1 MTEISPSPAP
11 FAPDVLNLDAGAR
24 RIRLDG
30 RNPAFFSQ
38 PNAVYAA
45 LHATCPT
52 FYWEEQRQWF
62 FTGYDHVNALLRDRR
77 FGRQIL
83 HIASREELGL
93 PEPCAHTQNFDLAER
108 HSLLEIEP
116 PEHTR
121 LRTLVNRA
129 FVSRHVEKMTS
140 EIEDLANRL
149 IDGFVAEGETELLST
164 FADIIPVTMIARMI
178 GIPEEM
184 GPQLLKWSHD
194 YVGMYMFKRSRA
206 DEEAADRSAKEFADY
221 VKTVIAER
229 RQNPRDDLLS
239 HMIHTEHK
247 GQYLSDD
254 ELVSTTIVLLNAGH
268 EATVHQIGNSVRVI
282 LESGLDPAV
291 MFADAKATER
301 TVEETLRICAPVHIF
316 QRWALED
323 VEVDGVSLK
332 RGDKVSLILAA
343 ANLDPNKFSDPLTFK
358 PDRNEGANLS
368 FGAGIH
374 FCIGAPLARLELNIV
389 LPLLFR
395 RLAGLR
401 IPRPPVVKDV
411 YHFHGLER
419 LDLAWG

>member
-1 MTEISPSPAP
+1 MTNLPS
-11 FAPDVLNLDAGAR
+11 FL
-24 RIRLDG
+24 RIDEQTRHVSLDG
-30 RNPAFFSQ
+30 RDPAFYGN
-38 PNAVYAA
+38 PNAVYAL
-45 LHATCPT
+45 LHRHCPT

-83 HIASREELGL
+83 HIATREELGL
-93 PEPCAHTQNFDLAER
+93 AEPQPHLAHFDLAER
-108 HSLLEIEP
+108 YSLLELEP

-140 EIEDLANRL
+140 EIADLANRL
-149 IDGFVAEGETELLST
+149 IDAFEKDGKTELLST

-178 GIPEEM
+178 GIPDEM

-194 YVGMYMFKRSRA
+194 YVGMYMFKRTLA
-206 DEEAADRSAKEFADY
+206 DEDAADRSAREFADY
-221 VKTVIAER
+221 VRSVIAER
-229 RQNPRDDLLS
+229 RANPRDDLLS

-247 GQYLSDD
+247 GQYLTEE
-254 ELVSTTIVLLNAGH
+254 ELISTTIVLLNAGH

-282 LESGLDPAV
+282 LESGLSPADL
-291 MFADAKATER
+291 FRDEATTER

-323 VEVDGVSLK
+323 VEIDGIGFR

-343 ANLDPNKFSDPLTFK
+343 ANLDPAKFTDPLAFK
-358 PDRNEGANLS
+358 PDRAEAPNLS

-395 RLAGLR
+395 RLPGMRLAAT
-401 IPRPPVVKDV
+401 PKVKDV

-419 LDLAWG
+419 LDLTW

>member
-1 MTEISPSPAP
+1 MTQLP
-11 FAPDVLNLDAGAR
+11 FLTIDTAAR
-24 RIRLDG
+24 RVSLDG
-30 RNPAFFSQ
+30 RNPAFYSD
-38 PNAVYAA
+38 PNRVYAA
-45 LHATCPT
+45 LHASCPT
-52 FYWEEQRQWF
+52 FYWEEQKQWF
-62 FTGYDHVNALLRDRR
+62 FTGYDHVNGLLRDRR

-83 HIASREELGL
+83 HIATREELGM
-93 PEPCAHTQNFDLAER
+93 PAPCPHTRHFDAAEA
-108 HSLLEIEP
+108 HSLLELEP

-129 FVSRHVEKMTS
+129 FVSRHVEKMKP
-140 EIEDLANRL
+140 EIEALANGL
-149 IDGFVAEGETELLST
+149 IDAFEKDGRTELLAS

-194 YVGMYMFKRSRA
+194 YVGMYMFKRNRA
-206 DEEAADRSAKEFADY
+206 DEEAADRSAREFADY
-221 VKTVIAER
+221 VRGMIAER
-229 RQNPRDDLLS
+229 RANPRDDLLT

-247 GQYLSDD
+247 GQLLTED
-254 ELVSTTIVLLNAGH
+254 ELISTTIVLLNAGH
-268 EATVHQIGNSVRVI
+268 EATVHQIGNSVRII
-282 LESGLDPAV
+282 LESGLSTAE
-291 MFADAKATER
+291 MFRDEAATER

-316 QRWALED
+316 QRYCLEPA
-323 VEVDGVSLK
+323 EIDGVTFK

-343 ANLDPNKFSDPLTFK
+343 ANLDPLKFADPLTFK
-358 PDRNEGANLS
+358 PERNEAPNLS

-395 RLAGLR
+395 RLPGLKLAAQ
-401 IPRPPVVKDV
+401 PKVKDV

-419 LDLAWG
+419 LDLSW

>member
-1 MTEISPSPAP
+1 MTALPP
-11 FAPDVLNLDAGAR
+11 FLRIDPDTR
-24 RIRLDG
+24 RVSLDG
-30 RNPAFFSQ
+30 RDPGFYGD
-38 PNAVYAA
+38 PNRVYAL
-45 LHATCPT
+45 LHRHCPT
-52 FYWEEQRQWF
+52 FFWEEQKQWF

-83 HIASREELGL
+83 HVASREELGL
-93 PEPCAHTQNFDLAER
+93 PDPQPHLENFDLAER

-129 FVSRHVEKMTS
+129 FVSRHIERLRP
-140 EIEDLANRL
+140 EIASLAESL
-149 IDGFVAEGETELLST
+149 IDGFEKEGRTELLSS

-178 GIPEEM
+178 GIPDEM

-194 YVGMYMFKRSRA
+194 YVGMYMFKRNRE
-206 DEEAADRSAKEFADY
+206 DELAADRSAREFADY
-221 VKTVIAER
+221 VRTLIAER
-229 RQNPRDDLLS
+229 RRTPREDLLS
-239 HMIHTEHK
+239 HMVHTEHK

-282 LESGLDPAV
+282 LESGLPPAEL
-291 MFADAKATER
+291 FCDEARTER

-323 VEVDGVSLK
+323 VDVDGVSFR

-343 ANLDPNKFSDPLTFK
+343 ANLDPAKFTDPLVFR
-358 PDRNEGANLS
+358 PDRQEAANLS

-374 FCIGAPLARLELNIV
+374 FCIGAPLARLELNTV
-389 LPLLFR
+389 LPILFR
-395 RLAGLR
+395 RLPGLR
-401 IPRPPVVKDV
+401 MAETPRVKDV

-419 LDLAWG
+419 LDLAW

>member
-1 MTEISPSPAP
+1 MTQIPDFLHIDPATRT
-11 FAPDVLNLDAGAR
+11 VSLDA
-24 RIRLDG
+24 
-30 RNPAFFSQ
+30 RNPAFYGD
-38 PNAVYAA
+38 PNRAYAA
-45 LHATCPT
+45 LHAHCPT
-52 FYWEEQRQWF
+52 FYWQEQKQWF
-62 FTGYDHVNALLRDRR
+62 FCGYDPVNALLRDRR

-93 PEPCAHTQNFDLAER
+93 AEPAAHTAHFDLAER

-129 FVSRHVEKMTS
+129 FVSRHVEKMS
-140 EIEDLANRL
+140 GEIEALANRL
-149 IDGFVAEGETELLST
+149 IDRFETDGRTELLSS

-229 RQNPRDDLLS
+229 RANPRDDLLS

-247 GQYLSDD
+247 GQLLTED

-282 LESGLDPAV
+282 LESGLDPQA
-291 MFADAKATER
+291 MFVDAAATER

-323 VEVDGVSLK
+323 VDVDGVSFK

-343 ANLDPNKFSDPLTFK
+343 ANLDPKKFPDPLTFK
-358 PDRNEGANLS
+358 PERNEGANLS

-389 LPLLFR
+389 LPLLFK
-395 RLAGLR
+395 RLPGLR
-401 IPRPPVVKDV
+401 IAERPIVKDV

-419 LDLAWG
+419 LDLAW

>member
-1 MTEISPSPAP
+1 MTNV
-11 FAPDVLNLDAGAR
+11 PDLLHIDTDKRSVSLDA
-24 RIRLDG
+24 
-30 RNPAFFSQ
+30 RNPAFYGN
-38 PNAVYAA
+38 PNPVYAA
-45 LHATCPT
+45 LHAHCPT
-52 FYWEEQRQWF
+52 FYWQEQKQWF

-83 HIASREELGL
+83 HVATREEIGL
-93 PEPCAHTQNFDLAER
+93 PQPLEHVRHFDAAER

-129 FVSRHVEKMTS
+129 FVSRHVEKMKP
-140 EIEDLANRL
+140 EIEALANGL
-149 IDGFVAEGETELLST
+149 IDRFETKGKTELLSS

-184 GPQLLKWSHD
+184 GPQLLKWSHA
-194 YVGMYMFKRSRA
+194 YVGMYMFKRSHE
-206 DEEAADRSAKEFADY
+206 DELAANIAAKEFSDY
-221 VKTVIAER
+221 VRSVIEER
-229 RQNPRDDLLS
+229 RAEPKDDLLS

-247 GQYLSDD
+247 GQYLTDD

-282 LESGLDPAV
+282 LESDHDPALL
-291 MFADAKATER
+291 FRDEKSTER
-301 TVEETLRICAPVHIF
+301 VVEETLRIGAPVHIF
-316 QRWALED
+316 QRWALEP
-323 VEVDGVSLK
+323 VEIDGITFN

-343 ANLDPNKFSDPLTFK
+343 ANLDPQKFTDPLTFK
-358 PDRNEGANLS
+358 PDRAEAPNLS

-389 LPLLFR
+389 LPLLFK
-395 RLAGLR
+395 RLPSLR
-401 IPRPPVVKDV
+401 ISNSPTVKDV

-419 LDLAWG
+419 LDLVW

>member
-1 MTEISPSPAP
+1 MTQTSFLSIDAATRRVS
-11 FAPDVLNLDAGAR
+11 LDAR
-24 RIRLDG
+24 D
-30 RNPAFFSQ
+30 PAFYSD
-38 PNAVYAA
+38 PNRTYAA
-45 LHATCPT
+45 LHDSCPT
-52 FYWEEQRQWF
+52 FYWEEQKQWF

-83 HIASREELGL
+83 HIATREELGM
-93 PEPCAHTQNFDLAER
+93 PEPAEHTRHFDKAEE

-116 PEHTR
+116 PEHPR
-121 LRTLVNRA
+121 LRTRVNRA
-129 FVSRHVEKMTS
+129 FVSRHVEKMTP
-140 EIEDLANRL
+140 EIELLANRL
-149 IDGFVAEGETELLST
+149 IDDFEKDGKTELLST

-178 GIPEEM
+178 GIPEDM

-194 YVGMYMFKRSRA
+194 YVGMYMFKRTRA

-221 VKTVIAER
+221 VRTVIAER
-229 RQNPRDDLLS
+229 RANPSDDLLS

-247 GQYLSDD
+247 GQFLTED
-254 ELVSTTIVLLNAGH
+254 ELISTTIVLLNAGH

-282 LESGLDPAV
+282 LDSGIDPSTL
-291 MFADAKATER
+291 FSDEKTTER

-316 QRWALED
+316 QRWCLEPC
-323 VEVDGVSLK
+323 EIDGVSFQ

-343 ANLDPNKFSDPLTFK
+343 ANLDPQKFPDPLAFK
-358 PDRNEGANLS
+358 PSRDEGANLS

-389 LPLLFR
+389 LPLLFK
-395 RLAGLR
+395 RLPGLK
-401 IPRPPVVKDV
+401 ITETPTVKDV

-419 LDLAWG
+419 LDLTW

>member
-1 MTEISPSPAP
+1 MSTLP
-11 FAPDVLNLDAGAR
+11 FLTIDRASR
-24 RIRLDG
+24 RVSLDG
-30 RNPAFFSQ
+30 RDPSFYSD
-38 PNAVYAA
+38 PNRVYAA
-45 LHATCPT
+45 LHAECPT
-52 FYWEEQRQWF
+52 FYWEQQKQWF
-62 FTGYDHVNALLRDRR
+62 FTGYDHVNGLLRDRR

-83 HIASREELGL
+83 HIATREELGM
-93 PEPCAHTQNFDLAER
+93 PEPAAHTRHFDAAEA
-108 HSLLEIEP
+108 HSLLELEP

-129 FVSRHVEKMTS
+129 FVSRHVEKMKP
-140 EIEDLANRL
+140 EIEELANRL
-149 IDGFVAEGETELLST
+149 IDGFEKDGRTELLST

-206 DEEAADRSAKEFADY
+206 DEDAADRSAREFADY
-221 VKTVIAER
+221 VRGMIAER
-229 RQNPRDDLLS
+229 RANPRDDLLT

-247 GQYLSDD
+247 GQFLTED
-254 ELVSTTIVLLNAGH
+254 ELISTTIVLLNAGH
-268 EATVHQIGNSVRVI
+268 EATVHQIGNSVRII
-282 LESGLDPAV
+282 LESGLSTSE
-291 MFADAKATER
+291 MFRDEAATER

-316 QRWALED
+316 QRYCLEPA
-323 VEVDGVSLK
+323 EIDGVRFE
-332 RGDKVSLILAA
+332 RGDKVSMILAA
-343 ANLDPNKFSDPLTFK
+343 ANLDPAKFQDPLTFR
-358 PDRNEGANLS
+358 PERNEAPNLS

-395 RLAGLR
+395 RLPGLR
-401 IPRPPVVKDV
+401 IAAQPKVKDV

-419 LDLAWG
+419 LDLTW

>member
-1 MTEISPSPAP
+1 MTQTSFLSIDPATRR
-11 FAPDVLNLDAGAR
+11 VSLDAR
-24 RIRLDG
+24 D
-30 RNPAFFSQ
+30 PAFYSD
-38 PNAVYAA
+38 PNRTYAA
-45 LHATCPT
+45 LHAACPT
-52 FYWEEQRQWF
+52 FYWEEQKQWF
-62 FTGYDHVNALLRDRR
+62 FTGYDHVNMLLRDRR

-83 HIASREELGL
+83 HIATREELGM
-93 PEPCAHTQNFDLAER
+93 PEPAAHTRHFDKAEE

-129 FVSRHVEKMTS
+129 FVSRHVEKMTP

-149 IDGFVAEGETELLST
+149 IDGFETDGKTELLST

-221 VKTVIAER
+221 VRTVIAER
-229 RQNPRDDLLS
+229 RAEPRDDLLS

-247 GQYLSDD
+247 GQFLTED
-254 ELVSTTIVLLNAGH
+254 ELISTTIVLLNAGH
-268 EATVHQIGNSVRVI
+268 EATVHQIGNSVREI
-282 LESGLDPAV
+282 LQSGIDPATL
-291 MFADAKATER
+291 FTDEKTTER

-316 QRWALED
+316 QRWCLEPC
-323 VEVDGVSLK
+323 EIDGISFK
-332 RGDKVSLILAA
+332 RGDQVSMILAA
-343 ANLDPNKFSDPLTFK
+343 ANLDPQKFPDPLTFK
-358 PDRNEGANLS
+358 PDRDEGANLS

-389 LPLLFR
+389 LPLLFK
-395 RLAGLR
+395 RLPSLKIAQT
-401 IPRPPVVKDV
+401 PVVKDV

-419 LDLAWG
+419 LDLTW

>member
-1 MTEISPSPAP
+1 MKNV
-11 FAPDVLNLDAGAR
+11 PDFFRIDTDTRSVSLDA
-24 RIRLDG
+24 
-30 RNPAFFSQ
+30 RNPAFYSD

-45 LHATCPT
+45 LHAHCPT
-52 FYWEEQRQWF
+52 FYWEEQKQWF
-62 FTGYDHVNALLRDRR
+62 FTSYDHVNALLRDRR

-83 HIASREELGL
+83 HVATREELGL
-93 PEPCAHTQNFDLAER
+93 PEPMQHVRHFDAAER

-129 FVSRHVEKMTS
+129 FVSRHVEKMKP
-140 EIEDLANRL
+140 EIEALANGL
-149 IDGFVAEGETELLST
+149 IDRFEKDGKTELLSS

-184 GPQLLKWSHD
+184 GPQLLKWSHA
-194 YVGMYMFKRSRA
+194 YVGMYMFKRTCD
-206 DEEAADRSAKEFADY
+206 DELAADIAAKEFADY
-221 VKTVIAER
+221 VRSVIAER
-229 RQNPRDDLLS
+229 RAEPKDDLLS

-247 GQYLSDD
+247 GQYLTDD
-254 ELVSTTIVLLNAGH
+254 ELISTTIVLLNAGH

-282 LESGLDPAV
+282 LESGSDPALL
-291 MFADAKATER
+291 FQDEKSTER
-301 TVEETLRICAPVHIF
+301 TVEETLRIGAPVHIF
-316 QRWALED
+316 QRWALEP
-323 VEVDGVSLK
+323 VEIDGITFK

-343 ANLDPNKFSDPLTFK
+343 ANLDPQKFTDPLIFK
-358 PDRNEGANLS
+358 PDRAEAPNLS

-389 LPLLFR
+389 LPLLFK
-395 RLAGLR
+395 RLPGLR
-401 IPRPPVVKDV
+401 IAERPTVKDV

-419 LDLAWG
+419 LDLVW

>member
-1 MTEISPSPAP
+1 MTQTSFLSIDPATRR
-11 FAPDVLNLDAGAR
+11 VSLDAC
-24 RIRLDG
+24 D
-30 RNPAFFSQ
+30 PAFYSD
-38 PNAVYAA
+38 PNRTYAA
-45 LHATCPT
+45 LHDSCPT
-52 FYWEEQRQWF
+52 FYWEEQKQWF

-83 HIASREELGL
+83 HIATREELGM
-93 PEPCAHTQNFDLAER
+93 PEPAEHTRHFDKAEEY
-108 HSLLEIEP
+108 SLLEIEP

-129 FVSRHVEKMTS
+129 FVSRHVEKMTP
-140 EIEDLANRL
+140 EIELLANRL
-149 IDGFVAEGETELLST
+149 IDDFEKDGKTELLST

-178 GIPEEM
+178 GIPEDM

-194 YVGMYMFKRSRA
+194 YVGMYMFKRTRA

-221 VKTVIAER
+221 VRTVIAER
-229 RQNPRDDLLS
+229 RANPSDDLLS

-247 GQYLSDD
+247 GQFLTED
-254 ELVSTTIVLLNAGH
+254 ELISTTIVLLNAGH

-282 LESGLDPAV
+282 LDSGIDPSTL
-291 MFADAKATER
+291 FSDEKTTER

-316 QRWALED
+316 QRWCLEPC
-323 VEVDGVSLK
+323 EIDGVSFQ

-343 ANLDPNKFSDPLTFK
+343 ANLDPQKFPEPLAFK
-358 PDRNEGANLS
+358 PWREEGANLS

-389 LPLLFR
+389 LPLLFK
-395 RLAGLR
+395 RLPGLK
-401 IPRPPVVKDV
+401 IAETPTVKDV

-419 LDLAWG
+419 LDLTW

>member
-1 MTEISPSPAP
+1 MTQTSFLSIDPATRR
-11 FAPDVLNLDAGAR
+11 VSLDAR
-24 RIRLDG
+24 D
-30 RNPAFFSQ
+30 PAFYGD
-38 PNAVYAA
+38 PNRTYAA
-45 LHATCPT
+45 LHAQCPT
-52 FYWEEQRQWF
+52 FYWEEQKQWF

-83 HIASREELGL
+83 HIATREELGL
-93 PEPCAHTQNFDLAER
+93 PEPVEHTRHFDKAEE

-129 FVSRHVEKMTS
+129 FVSRHVEKMTP
-140 EIEDLANRL
+140 EIEALANRL
-149 IDGFVAEGETELLST
+149 IDDFEKDGKTELLAS

-178 GIPEEM
+178 GIPEDM
-184 GPQLLKWSHD
+184 GLQLLKWSHD
-194 YVGMYMFKRSRA
+194 YVGMYMFKRTRA
-206 DEEAADRSAKEFADY
+206 DEEAADRSAKEFANY
-221 VKTVIAER
+221 VREVIAER
-229 RQNPRDDLLS
+229 RAEPRDDLLS

-247 GQYLSDD
+247 GQFLTED
-254 ELVSTTIVLLNAGH
+254 ELISTTIVLLNAGH

-282 LESGLDPAV
+282 LESGIDPATL
-291 MFADAKATER
+291 FSDEKTTER

-316 QRWALED
+316 QRWCLEPC
-323 VEVDGVSLK
+323 EIDGVSFK

-343 ANLDPNKFSDPLTFK
+343 ANLDPQKFPDPLTFK
-358 PDRNEGANLS
+358 PGRDEGANLS

-389 LPLLFR
+389 LPLLFK
-395 RLAGLR
+395 RLPGLK
-401 IPRPPVVKDV
+401 IAETPTVKDV

-419 LDLAWG
+419 LDLTW

>member
-1 MTEISPSPAP
+1 MMIAP
-11 FAPDVLNLDAGAR
+11 FLSIDPATRRVSLDSS
-24 RIRLDG
+24 D
-30 RNPAFFSQ
+30 PAFYGN
-38 PNAVYAA
+38 PNAVYSA
-45 LHATCPT
+45 LHQHCPT
-52 FYWEEQRQWF
+52 FYWEQQKQWF
-62 FTGYDHVNALLRDRR
+62 FTGYDHVNSLLRDRR

-93 PEPCAHTQNFDLAER
+93 PEPDQHVANFDLAER
-108 HSLLEIEP
+108 YSLLELEP

-129 FVSRHVEKMTS
+129 FVSRHVERMKP
-140 EIEDLANRL
+140 ELEELANRL
-149 IDGFVAEGETELLST
+149 IDGFADKGKVELLSA

-184 GPQLLKWSHD
+184 GSQLLHWSHA
-194 YVGMYMFKRSRA
+194 YIRMYLFGRTRE
-206 DEEAADRSAKEFADY
+206 DEDGAEKSAKEFSDY

-229 RQNPRDDLLS
+229 RAAPRDDLLS

-247 GQYLSDD
+247 GQYLTED

-282 LESGLDPAV
+282 LDNGCDPTEL
-291 MFADAKATER
+291 FKDEPTTER

-316 QRWALED
+316 QRWALEP
-323 VEVDGVSLK
+323 VEIDGISFK

-343 ANLDPNKFSDPLTFK
+343 ANLDPAKFTDPLTFQ
-358 PDRNEGANLS
+358 PGRNEAPNLS

-374 FCIGAPLARLELNIV
+374 FCIGAPLARLELNVV
-389 LPLLFR
+389 LPILFK
-395 RLAGLR
+395 RLPGLR
-401 IPRPPVVKDV
+401 MAKVPAVKDV

-419 LDLAWG
+419 LDLAW

>member
-1 MTEISPSPAP
+1 MIALPAFLRIDP
-11 FAPDVLNLDAGAR
+11 ATR
-24 RIRLDG
+24 RVSLDG
-30 RNPAFFSQ
+30 RDPSFYGN

-45 LHATCPT
+45 LHEHCPT
-52 FYWEEQRQWF
+52 FYWEEQKQWF

-77 FGRQIL
+77 FGRQVL

-93 PEPCAHTQNFDLAER
+93 PQPQPHLANFDLAER
-108 HSLLEIEP
+108 YSLLEIEP

-129 FVSRHVEKMTS
+129 FVSRHIERLRP
-140 EIEDLANRL
+140 EIAKLAETL
-149 IDGFVAEGETELLST
+149 IDGFQDDGKTELLAS

-178 GIPEEM
+178 GIPDEM

-194 YVGMYMFKRSRA
+194 YVGMYMFKRTEA
-206 DEEAADRSAKEFADY
+206 DELAADRSAREFADY
-221 VKTVIAER
+221 VKTLIAER
-229 RQNPRDDLLS
+229 RKAPREDLLS

-282 LESGLDPAV
+282 LESGVPPED
-291 MFADAKATER
+291 MFRDEATTER

-323 VEVDGVSLK
+323 VEVDGVAFK

-343 ANLDPNKFSDPLTFK
+343 ANLDPKKFSDPLVFR
-358 PDRNEGANLS
+358 PDRQEAPNLS

-374 FCIGAPLARLELNIV
+374 FCIGAPLARLELNTV
-389 LPLLFR
+389 LPILFCR
-395 RLAGLR
+395 LPSLRLAET
-401 IPRPPVVKDV
+401 PRVKDV
-411 YHFHGLER
+411 YHFHGMER
-419 LDLAWG
+419 LDLAW

>member
-1 MTEISPSPAP
+1 MSELP
-11 FAPDVLNLDAGAR
+11 FLSIERATREVGLDAR
-24 RIRLDG
+24 D
-30 RNPAFFSQ
+30 PAFYCN
-38 PNAVYAA
+38 PNRAYAA
-45 LHATCPT
+45 LHSACPT
-52 FYWEEQRQWF
+52 FYWKEQRQWF
-62 FTGYDHVNALLRDRR
+62 FTSYDHVNALLRDRR
-77 FGRQIL
+77 FGRQVL
-83 HIASREELGL
+83 HVATRDQLGL
-93 PEPCAHTQNFDLAER
+93 PTPAAHTAHFDKAEE

-129 FVSRHVEKMTS
+129 FVSRHVEKMKP
-140 EIEDLANRL
+140 EIEELANRL
-149 IDGFVAEGETELLST
+149 IDGFGKNGTELLST

-178 GIPEEM
+178 GIPEDM

-194 YVGMYMFKRSRA
+194 YVGMYMFKRTRA

-221 VKTVIAER
+221 VRKVIAER
-229 RQNPRDDLLS
+229 RALPRDDLLS

-247 GQYLSDD
+247 GQFLTED

-268 EATVHQIGNSVRVI
+268 EATVHQIGNSVRII

-291 MFADAKATER
+291 LFADESTTER

-316 QRWALED
+316 ERWCLEP
-323 VEVDGVSLK
+323 VEIDGI
-332 RGDKVSLILAA
+332 RFQFGDKVGLILAA
-343 ANLDPNKFSDPLTFK
+343 ANLDPLKFSDPLTFK

-395 RLAGLR
+395 RLPNLR
-401 IPRPPVVKDV
+401 IAAAPVVKDV

-419 LDLAWG
+419 LDLAW

>member
-1 MTEISPSPAP
+1 MTELSFLTIDPATRR
-11 FAPDVLNLDAGAR
+11 VSLDAR
-24 RIRLDG
+24 D
-30 RNPAFFSQ
+30 PAFYGD
-38 PNAVYAA
+38 PNRAYAA
-45 LHATCPT
+45 LHANCPT
-52 FYWEEQRQWF
+52 FYWEEQKQWF

-83 HIASREELGL
+83 HIATREELAM
-93 PEPCAHTQNFDLAER
+93 PEPAAHTRHFDKAEE

-129 FVSRHVEKMTS
+129 FVSRHVEKMTP

-149 IDGFVAEGETELLST
+149 IDGFEKDGKTELLST

-194 YVGMYMFKRSRA
+194 YVGMYMFKRTRA

-221 VKTVIAER
+221 VRQVIAER
-229 RQNPRDDLLS
+229 RAEPRDDLLS

-247 GQYLSDD
+247 GQFLTED
-254 ELVSTTIVLLNAGH
+254 ELISTTIVLLNAGH

-282 LESGLDPAV
+282 LDSGIDPATL
-291 MFADAKATER
+291 FTDEKTIER

-316 QRWALED
+316 QRWCLEPC
-323 VEVDGVSLK
+323 EIDGVSFK

-343 ANLDPNKFSDPLTFK
+343 ANLDPQKFPDPLTFK
-358 PDRNEGANLS
+358 PARDEGANLS

-389 LPLLFR
+389 LPLLFK
-395 RLAGLR
+395 RLPGLKIAQ
-401 IPRPPVVKDV
+401 IPTVKDV

-419 LDLAWG
+419 LDLTW

>member
-1 MTEISPSPAP
+1 MSSLSSFLRIDPETRRV
-11 FAPDVLNLDAGAR
+11 FLDA
-24 RIRLDG
+24 
-30 RNPAFFSQ
+30 RNPAFYSD
-38 PNAVYAA
+38 PNRVYAA
-45 LHATCPT
+45 LHDACPT

-62 FTGYDHVNALLRDRR
+62 CTGYETVNALLRDRR

-83 HIASREELGL
+83 HIATREELGM
-93 PEPCAHTQNFDLAER
+93 PEPLAHTRHFDAAEA
-108 HSLLEIEP
+108 HSLLELEP

-129 FVSRHVEKMTS
+129 FVSRHIEKMTP
-140 EIEDLANRL
+140 EIEALANRL
-149 IDGFVAEGETELLST
+149 IDGFEKDGKIELLSS

-184 GPQLLKWSHD
+184 GPQLLRWSHD

-206 DEEAADRSAKEFADY
+206 DEEAADRSAREFADY
-221 VKTVIAER
+221 VRSMIAAR
-229 RQNPRDDLLS
+229 RAEPRDDLLS

-247 GQYLSDD
+247 GQFLTED
-254 ELVSTTIVLLNAGH
+254 ELISTTIVLLNAGH

-282 LESGLDPAV
+282 LESGIEPATLFCDP
-291 MFADAKATER
+291 KTTER

-316 QRWALED
+316 QRYCLEPA
-323 VEVDGVSLK
+323 EVDGVSFK

-343 ANLDPNKFSDPLTFK
+343 ANLDPSKFTDPLTFR
-358 PDRNEGANLS
+358 PDRDEGVNLS

-374 FCIGAPLARLELNIV
+374 FCIGAPLARLELNLV
-389 LPLLFR
+389 LPILFR
-395 RLAGLR
+395 RLPGLR
-401 IPRPPVVKDV
+401 LARRPTVKDV

-419 LDLAWG
+419 LDLEW

>member
-1 MTEISPSPAP
+1 MTAL
-11 FAPDVLNLDAGAR
+11 PDFLHINPQTR
-24 RIRLDG
+24 RVSLDG
-30 RNPAFFSQ
+30 RNPAFYSD
-38 PNAVYAA
+38 PNRVYAL
-45 LHATCPT
+45 LHEHCPT

-62 FTGYDHVNALLRDRR
+62 FTGYDQVNGLLRDRR

-93 PEPCAHTQNFDLAER
+93 PEPLPHLENFDLAER
-108 HSLLEIEP
+108 HSLLELEP

-129 FVSRHVEKMTS
+129 FVSRHIERLRP
-140 EIEDLANRL
+140 EIAELAERL
-149 IDGFVAEGETELLST
+149 IDGFEGQGETELLSA

-178 GIPEEM
+178 GIPDAM
-184 GPQLLKWSHD
+184 GPQLLKWSHA
-194 YVGMYMFKRSRA
+194 YVGMYMFKRSA
-206 DEEAADRSAKEFADY
+206 DDEHTADCATKEFSDY
-221 VKTVIAER
+221 VKGLISER
-229 RQNPRDDLLS
+229 RREPREDLLT

-247 GQYLSDD
+247 GQYLTDD

-282 LESGLDPAV
+282 LESGLSPAEL
-291 MFADAKATER
+291 FPDEAATER

-323 VEVDGVSLK
+323 VEIDGLSFK

-343 ANLDPNKFSDPLTFK
+343 ANLDPKKFSYPLVFK
-358 PDRNEGANLS
+358 SDRQEAANLS

-374 FCIGAPLARLELNIV
+374 FCIGAPLARLELNTV
-389 LPLLFR
+389 LPILFR
-395 RLAGLR
+395 RLPGMR
-401 IPRPPVVKDV
+401 ITRTPVVKDV

-419 LDLAWG
+419 LDLAW

>member
-1 MTEISPSPAP
+1 MMIAP
-11 FAPDVLNLDAGAR
+11 FLSIDPDTRRVSLDSS
-24 RIRLDG
+24 D
-30 RNPAFFSQ
+30 PAFYGN
-38 PNAVYAA
+38 PNAVYSA
-45 LHATCPT
+45 LHQHCPT
-52 FYWEEQRQWF
+52 FYWEQQKQWF
-62 FTGYDHVNALLRDRR
+62 FTGYDHVNSLLRDRR

-83 HIASREELGL
+83 HIATREELGL
-93 PEPCAHTQNFDLAER
+93 PEPDQHVANFDLAER
-108 HSLLEIEP
+108 YSLLELEP

-129 FVSRHVEKMTS
+129 FVSRHVERMKP
-140 EIEDLANRL
+140 ELEELANRL
-149 IDGFVAEGETELLST
+149 IDGFQDKGEVELLSA

-184 GPQLLKWSHD
+184 GPQLLDWSHA
-194 YVGMYMFKRSRA
+194 YIRMYLFGRTRE
-206 DEEAADRSAKEFADY
+206 DEDGAEKAAKEFSDY

-229 RQNPRDDLLS
+229 RANPRDDLLS

-247 GQYLSDD
+247 GQFLTED
-254 ELVSTTIVLLNAGH
+254 ELISTTIVLLNAGH

-282 LESGLDPAV
+282 LDNGCDPALL
-291 MFADAKATER
+291 FKDEPTTER

-316 QRWALED
+316 QRWALEP
-323 VEVDGVSLK
+323 VEIDGISFK

-343 ANLDPNKFSDPLTFK
+343 ANLDPAKFTDPLTFK
-358 PDRNEGANLS
+358 PDRNEAPNLS

-389 LPLLFR
+389 LPILFK
-395 RLAGLR
+395 RLPGLR
-401 IPRPPVVKDV
+401 MAKVPEVKDV

-419 LDLAWG
+419 LDLVW

>member
-1 MTEISPSPAP
+1 MSHLP
-11 FAPDVLNLDAGAR
+11 FLAIDRDTRRVSLDAR
-24 RIRLDG
+24 D
-30 RNPAFFSQ
+30 PAFFGN
-38 PNAVYAA
+38 PNAAYAA
-45 LHATCPT
+45 LHDACPT
-52 FYWEEQRQWF
+52 FYWAEQKMWF

-83 HIASREELGL
+83 HVASREDLAL
-93 PEPCAHTQNFDLAER
+93 PEPLAHTVNFDKAEE
-108 HSLLEIEP
+108 HSLLELEP

-140 EIEDLANRL
+140 EIADLCHRL
-149 IDGFVAEGETELLST
+149 IDRFEKDGHTELLSS

-194 YVGMYMFKRSRA
+194 YVGMYMFKRSRD
-206 DEEAADRSAKEFADY
+206 DEEAADRSAKEFSDY
-221 VKTVIAER
+221 VREMIAKR
-229 RQNPRDDLLS
+229 RADPRDDLLS

-247 GQYLSDD
+247 GQFLTDD

-268 EATVHQIGNSVRVI
+268 EATVHQIGNSVRII
-282 LESGLDPAV
+282 LESGLEPSTL
-291 MFADAKATER
+291 FADEKTKER

-316 QRWALED
+316 QRWCLEP
-323 VEVDGVSLK
+323 VEIDGVSFK
-332 RGDKVSLILAA
+332 RGDKVGLILAA
-343 ANLDPNKFSDPLTFK
+343 ANLDPAKFSDPLAFQ
-358 PDRNEGANLS
+358 PGRQEAPNLS

-374 FCIGAPLARLELNIV
+374 FCIGAPLARLELNIA
-389 LPLLFR
+389 LPILFE
-395 RLAGLR
+395 RLPGLR
-401 IPRPPVVKDV
+401 IASPPEVKDV

-419 LDLAWG
+419 LDLTW